1 MIIGFRKIKVIT
13 GELGPCC
20 DRTLTLLKRKTD
32 HSKVKKFCHDLI
44 TCWLADY
51 VPTYVLGIRN
61 EQLFIYVVLLVLGFP
76 QRPMLKYIHNL
87 DGKCRTRSLTLL
99 IWTESFE
106 ILYIS
111 WIWLEIGSCLVLKAR
126 GIWIQR
132 NKRQRV
138 LLLGKYQL
146 SMSFF
151 QTLS

>member
-61 EQLFIYVVLLVLGFP
+61 EAALHICSSTCFGIPPETDVE
-76 QRPMLKYIHNL
+76 IHTQF
-87 DGKCRTRSLTLL
+87 R
-99 IWTESFE
+99 W
-106 ILYIS
+106 
-111 WIWLEIGSCLVLKAR
+111 
-126 GIWIQR
+126 
-132 NKRQRV
+132 
-138 LLLGKYQL
+138 
-146 SMSFF
+146 
-151 QTLS
+151 